1 VVLGTAVEWAV
12 EFGTCTEDRG
22 AFVSLETILLVD
34 NDAAIRRVVRAVLQQ
49 LGYQVLE
56 AGSDAEAADTVT
68 NAEIPIDLLV
78 TDIGAESAAYLT
90 NLRPEMKVL
99 CLSGDAED
107 LAPRGASQEPY
118 HVISKPLKPYTLART
133 VRQVLDE
140 QRAVRSVNRPLQRHF
155 KGLDPVHPY
164 FTKHGITIETAKHFG
179 AGFFSG
185 PGPMHGRIVI
195 PIHDDEGELIAYAG
209 HVVDGSDAKCRYW
222 PEFNKSQV
230 LFNLKPARCMVTEF
244 SLSVIVV
251 EDFFQCMKVHQAG
264 YPSVVSLTGPSL
276 SDIQEQLLADN
287 FYLIALFLGRREMSS
302 RIAARLMKKC
312 FVKQI
317 ADAAGRSLADLSVD
331 EIGRLVSD
339 GAAAE
344 RLTENKTATFRGTQS

>member
-1 VVLGTAVEWAV
+1 M
-12 EFGTCTEDRG
+12 
-22 AFVSLETILLVD
+22 SLETILLVD

-49 LGYQVLE
+49 LGYHVLE
-56 AGSDAEAADTVT
+56 AGSDTEAADTLS

-78 TDIGAESAAYLT
+78 TDIGTESAEYLA

-99 CLSGDAED
+99 CLSGGPED
-107 LAPRGASQEPY
+107 LAPRNASQEPY

-133 VRQVLDE
+133 VREVLDE
-140 QRAVRSVNRPLQRHF
+140 QRAVKSVNRPLQRHF

-164 FTKHGITIETAKHFG
+164 LAKQGITIETAKHFG

-185 PGPMHGRIVI
+185 PGPMQGRIVI
-195 PIHDDEGELIAYAG
+195 PIHDDEGQLIAYAG
-209 HVVDGSDAKCRYW
+209 HLVDGSEAKCRYW
-222 PEFNKSQV
+222 PEFNKSHV

-251 EDFFQCMKVHQAG
+251 EDFFHCMKVHQAG

-276 SDIQEQLLADN
+276 SDVQEQLLADN
-287 FYLIALFLGRREMSS
+287 FYLCALFLGRRELSS

-317 ADAAGRSLADLSVD
+317 VDPAGRSPVDLSVD
-331 EIGRLVSD
+331 EIGRLVFD
-339 GAAAE
+339 GAASE
-344 RLTENKTATFRGTQS
+344 RVTDSKTATFRGKQS